1 MVNRAPARHGSMTRS
16 MCVRGASLAQML
28 VFHAFVLFVGVS
40 AIAQPSPQ
48 PSSHLVD
55 VQPPVDRADTERSLT
70 QAPSPPGRLVDIGGY
85 RLHLYCMGRGT
96 PTIVLIPGAGDY
108 SFDWAL
114 VQPALSKETR
124 TCSYDRAG
132 YAWSDVGP
140 NPRTMR
146 QEAAEV
152 RRLLETAGI
161 SGPVLLVGHSIGG
174 LIARVYAREYPDAV
188 TGIALV
194 DPTSEDTQLSYRGK
208 IVRVRESAT
217 ARPVP
222 APRFESRAKRPVANT
237 KEIREFTEMQRSMGK
252 PSIEPPY
259 DRLPANVQRARLW
272 AESDTTKRP
281 AIQED
286 FWPEEL
292 QAMHDERIKNPQP
305 LRSIPLLILIGS
317 RDEPRPQG
325 MTPADIAQF
334 EEVMREK
341 RRQKEELVLLSN
353 NSIAVNDPQSGHH
366 IQLED
371 PGWLTTMLMRELDA
385 VRRHLKLK
393 GLKRSEGNPCYSTS
407 AGVGR

>member
-1 MVNRAPARHGSMTRS
+1 MLTRRVAQCALAVLAPGFGCSPT
-16 MCVRGASLAQML
+16 
-28 VFHAFVLFVGVS
+28 
-40 AIAQPSPQ
+40 IAQ
-48 PSSHLVD
+48 
-55 VQPPVDRADTERSLT
+55 RSLS
-70 QAPSPPGRLVDIGGY
+70 QGPPPLGQLVDIGGY
-85 RLHLYCMGRGT
+85 RLHLNCTGRGT

-140 NPRTMR
+140 SPRTMR

-152 RRLLETAGI
+152 RRLLEKAGI
-161 SGPVLLVGHSIGG
+161 DGPILLVGHSLGG

-188 TGIALV
+188 TGIALI
-194 DPTSEDTQLSYRGK
+194 DPTSEDTQLNYRGK
-208 IVRVRESAT
+208 IVRIRESAT

-222 APRFESRAKRPVANT
+222 APRFGSGAKEPAASA
-237 KEIREFTEMQRSMGK
+237 KEISEFAEMQRSMGK

-259 DRLPANVQRARLW
+259 DRLPPNVQRVQLW

-281 AIQED
+281 AMHED

-292 QAMHDERIKNPQP
+292 QAMHDERTRNPQP
-305 LRSIPLLILIGS
+305 LRNIPLLILIAG
-317 RDEPRPQG
+317 RGEPRPQG
-325 MTPADIAQF
+325 MTRAEIDQF
-334 EEVMREK
+334 DEVMREK

-353 NSIAVNDPQSGHH
+353 NSIAVTDPQSGHH

-371 PGWLTTMLMRELDA
+371 PAWLTAMLLRELDT
-385 VRRHLKLK
+385 VRRHLELK
-393 GLKRSEGNPCYSTS
+393 
-407 AGVGR
+407 

>member
-1 MVNRAPARHGSMTRS
+1 MLTRRVAQCALAVLAPGLGCSPT
-16 MCVRGASLAQML
+16 VAQ
-28 VFHAFVLFVGVS
+28 
-40 AIAQPSPQ
+40 
-48 PSSHLVD
+48 
-55 VQPPVDRADTERSLT
+55 RSLS
-70 QAPSPPGRLVDIGGY
+70 QAPSPPGQLVDIGGY
-85 RLHLYCMGRGT
+85 RLHLNCTGRGT

-152 RRLLETAGI
+152 RRLLENAGI
-161 SGPVLLVGHSIGG
+161 GEPVLLVGHSIGG

-194 DPTSEDTQLSYRGK
+194 DPTSEDTQLNYRGK
-208 IVRVRESAT
+208 IVRVRESAK

-222 APRFESRAKRPVANT
+222 APRFESGAKQPAASA
-237 KEIREFTEMQRSMGK
+237 KEISEFTEMQRSMGK

-281 AIQED
+281 AIQEED

-292 QAMHDERIKNPQP
+292 QAMHDERIRNPRP
-305 LRSIPLLILIGS
+305 LRDTPLLVLIAG
-317 RDEPRPQG
+317 RVEPAPQG
-325 MTPADIAQF
+325 MTPAEIAQF
-334 EEVMREK
+334 EEVQREK
-341 RRQKEELVLLSN
+341 RRQKEELVLLSS
-353 NSIAVNDPQSGHH
+353 NSIVVNDPRSGHH

-371 PGWLTTMLMRELDA
+371 PDWLTKMLTGELDA
-385 VRRHLKLK
+385 VRRHLE
-393 GLKRSEGNPCYSTS
+393 LKRIEDERRKPF
-407 AGVGR
+407 